1 MSLQDFKNRVNN
13 SSEEL
18 NNDID
23 FSMDILDRIHELL
36 EKKFDGKQK
45 LLAAKMGKSE
55 SEVSKWLSG
64 VQNFTIKTI
73 NRLSEAFGEPI
84 IAVCTNSE
92 DNSTFE
98 LVKTCGSISAKSLI
112 CTSAGEIGEVTIN
125 VNSDEESYV
134 PMDNFRKTTLEA

>member
-112 CTSAGEIGEVTIN
+112 CTSAIGEVTIN